1 MRPSSGIPA
10 ILGSALIAFSLCGS
24 TWRPVKNVNSASQAQ
39 GALFNEG
46 FRLYRAGEYTR
57 ASEVFRSVALL
68 AERDGLPYQAA
79 TNWNNAGGA
88 ELARLDFRDA
98 LPDFLKARR
107 TAEAA
112 RLRRPLLIAMNNL
125 AALYL
130 QMGDPDATLRVA
142 IDGLSNKDGL
152 SNADAANAEDA
163 EGSAPDDAS
172 SGLRFQM
179 ATALARLNRFDEAAP
194 LFRRAIHEI
203 AEQGNLV
210 VTAQVLGNFGSAC
223 LEAGHLDEAEDALSE
238 ALLLVRLHRL
248 NASANILRA
257 LAKLKKRQGDPRSA
271 AALFDAA
278 VQAPPG
284 MTPQW
289 EIYADRGDFRRSMN
303 DPRGALA
310 DFRHARRI
318 ASRMRADIVPADQDR
333 IALESGLS
341 RLAAGLVDVGNLL
354 ARQTKDTALPKETF
368 EAAEQD
374 RLWSLRALVPAPNDW
389 RTRLPNTYWDLLAQY
404 QDIQRDQV
412 ATASPEAAKQASTL
426 QLELQHI
433 EAAAATESH
442 SVLTDTTR
450 TIGESAL
457 KHAARILDA
466 DTVLLS
472 FYVTDSGGWLWAVD
486 RRGVDVYSIPPFHT
500 LKAAVAD
507 FARAAR
513 NGGPDATELGRSLY
527 ALLFGKVAP
536 HYLAHKRWLLELDN
550 PLFDLPFAALVVNE
564 AKADQKEIGKNEPIY
579 LFERKILQTIPGV
592 LMLQSRTPDIRSGA
606 FLGVGDPI
614 YSPADTRYQGDRTKH
629 EVVLPRLPATAGE
642 LKACARAWK
651 SPTTQLLTGANAG
664 LVAVQAALHSN
675 PSVIHFATH
684 VVTAPGAHSSGLI
697 ALSLDRSGAMGF
709 MGPAEIAA
717 YTLSPSLVVLNGC
730 HSGQGEA
737 LPGAGLM
744 GLTRAWIGAGA
755 RAVLATSWDI
765 PDDAGAKM
773 MVEFYRTY
781 REFPERGPAFALQ
794 QAQLRFLKHRATNAR
809 AGTTPAVWGAYFVL
823 GRE

>member
-1 MRPSSGIPA
+1 VRPFSGLSA
-10 ILGSALIAFSLCGS
+10 ILGAALVAFSLCGS
-24 TWRPVKNVNSASQAQ
+24 TWRPAKNNNSNSASRAE
-39 GALFNEG
+39 GALFDEG

-57 ASEVFRSVALL
+57 ASEVFRSVASL

-107 TAEAA
+107 TADAA
-112 RLRRPLLIAMNNL
+112 GLHRPLMIAMNNL

-142 IDGLSNKDGL
+142 KEGLSNTGGH
-152 SNADAANAEDA
+152 SGGNAAAN
-163 EGSAPDDAS
+163 GIDDPS

-194 LFRRAIHEI
+194 IFRQAIHEI
-203 AEQGNLV
+203 AEQDDLV
-210 VTAQVLGNFGSAC
+210 ATARVLGNFGSAC
-223 LEAGHLDEAEDALSE
+223 LDAGHLDEAEDALSE

-257 LAKLKKRQGDPRSA
+257 LAKLKKRRGDPRSA

-278 VQAPPG
+278 VHAPLG

-303 DPRGALA
+303 DLPGALA
-310 DFRHARRI
+310 DFREARHI

-333 IALESGLS
+333 IALEGGLS

-354 ARQTKDTALPKETF
+354 ARQTSNTALPRETF

-389 RTRLPNTYWDLLAQY
+389 RTRLPNTYWDLLARY
-404 QDIQRDQV
+404 QNIQRTQV
-412 ATASPEAAKQASTL
+412 AGASPDGEKQASAL

-433 EAAAATESH
+433 EAAAANESH
-442 SVLTDTTR
+442 SVLSDTTR
-450 TIGESAL
+450 TVGETAL
-457 KHAARILDA
+457 AHAARVLDA
-466 DTVLLS
+466 DSVLLS
-472 FYVTDSGGWLWAVD
+472 FYLTKSGGWLWAVD
-486 RRGVDVYSIPPFHT
+486 RRGVDVYSTPEFDT

-507 FARAAR
+507 FTRAAR
-513 NGGPDATELGRSLY
+513 NGDPDAAELGRSLY
-527 ALLFGKVAP
+527 DLLFGKVSS
-536 HYLAHKRWLLELDN
+536 HYLTHKRWLLELDG
-550 PLFDLPFAALVVNE
+550 PLFDLPFAALVVNQV
-564 AKADQKEIGKNEPIY
+564 KAEKNEPIY
-579 LFERKILQTIPGV
+579 LFERKVLQSIPGA
-592 LMLQSRTPDIRSGA
+592 LMLEPRTAALGSGS
-606 FLGVGDPI
+606 FLGIGDPI
-614 YSPADTRYQGDRTKH
+614 YSPADTRYRGDRTKH
-629 EVVLPRLPATAGE
+629 EVVLPRLPDTAAE
-642 LKACARAWK
+642 LESCARAWK
-651 SPTTQLLTGANAG
+651 PARTQLLTGANAG
-664 LVAVQAALHSN
+664 LAAVQAALHTN

-684 VVTAPGAHSSGLI
+684 VVTAPGAYSSGLI

-755 RAVLATSWDI
+755 RSVLATRWDI
-765 PDDAGAKM
+765 PDEAGAEM
-773 MVEFYRTY
+773 MVEFYRAF
-781 REFPERGPAFALQ
+781 REDPERGPAFALQ
-794 QAQLRFLKHRATNAR
+794 QAQLRFSKNRIWNPR
-809 AGTTPAVWGAYFVL
+809 PGSSPAVWGAYFVL

>member
-1 MRPSSGIPA
+1 MK
-10 ILGSALIAFSLCGS
+10 
-24 TWRPVKNVNSASQAQ
+24 TVNSASRAQ
-39 GALFNEG
+39 GALFDEG

-57 ASEVFRSVALL
+57 ASEKFRSVALL

-88 ELARLDFRDA
+88 ALARLDFRDA
-98 LPDFLKARR
+98 LPDFLKARH

-112 RLRRPLLIAMNNL
+112 GLRRPLLIAMNNL

-142 IDGLSNKDGL
+142 KEGLSTAGVEGEGDR
-152 SNADAANAEDA
+152 NAA
-163 EGSAPDDAS
+163 DDAS

-179 ATALARLNRFDEAAP
+179 ATALARLNRFDEAEP
-194 LFRRAIHEI
+194 IFRRAIQEI
-203 AEQGNLV
+203 AEHDDLV
-210 VTAQVLGNFGSAC
+210 VTARVLGNFGSAC
-223 LEAGHLDEAEDALSE
+223 IEAGRLDEAEDALSE

-303 DPRGALA
+303 DLRGALA

-318 ASRMRADIVPADQDR
+318 AARMRADIVPADQDR
-333 IALESGLS
+333 IALEGGLS

-354 ARQTKDTALPKETF
+354 AHQTSDRALPKETF

-389 RTRLPNTYWDLLAQY
+389 RTRLPGTYWDLLARY
-404 QDIQRDQV
+404 QAIQRAQV
-412 ATASPEAAKQASTL
+412 ANASPEAAKQASDL

-433 EAAAATESH
+433 EAAAAYESH
-442 SVLTDTTR
+442 SILTDSTQTA
-450 TIGESAL
+450 GESAI
-457 KHAARILDA
+457 KHAAGVLNA

-472 FYVTDSGGWLWAVD
+472 FYVTKSSGWLWAVD
-486 RRGVDVYSIPPFHT
+486 RRGVDVYSTPAFDT

-513 NGGPDATELGRSLY
+513 NGDPDAAELGRSLY
-527 ALLFGKVAP
+527 DLLFRNVSP
-536 HYLAHKRWLLELDN
+536 HYLAHTRWLLELDS
-550 PLFDLPFAALVVNE
+550 PLFDLPFAALVINE
-564 AKADQKEIGKNEPIY
+564 PTANPKKKRKNEPIY
-579 LFERKILQTIPGV
+579 LFERKVLQTIPGV
-592 LMLQSRTPDIRSGA
+592 LMLEPRTASPGGGT

-651 SPTTQLLTGANAG
+651 PARTQLLMGTNAG
-664 LVAVQAALHSN
+664 LGSVEAALHSN

-684 VVTAPGAHSSGLI
+684 VVTAPASHSSGLI

-717 YTLSPSLVVLNGC
+717 YALRPSLVVLNGC

-765 PDDAGAKM
+765 PDDAGAGM
-773 MVEFYRTY
+773 MVEFYRAF
-781 REFPERGPAFALQ
+781 REYPERGPAFALQ
-794 QAQLRFLKHRATNAR
+794 QAQLRFLKNRAWNAP
-809 AGTTPAVWGAYFVL
+809 AGNTPAVWGAYFVL